1 VVYQEPGGAPHP
13 YMDFALTGTQFGPAR
28 KETMRPISVSR
39 AVASAVAAF
48 LGAVTLLL
56 AGPALAQAATL
67 TIEIRSGVGAV
78 DSNQN
83 GVRCRRDAGDP
94 LPKTCAITVGDNDDI
109 TLQAV
114 PAADHRFFRWSA
126 DNPDCEREST
136 CQVAIAGS
144 DRTVS
149 AGFAPVRTLNILPVG
164 EGSVTVSRPAVDLEN
179 GYEAQS
185 VCTRS
190 MEDTSAD
197 VPNTGGCRFT
207 YLPGTTVTL
216 VAVPGF
222 LDGGTPTRFAS
233 WSPFQCPGVDAC
245 TVTISDEDV
254 TVAAV
259 FDPLQLALRVAGTG
273 TVTVAP
279 GGFTCTATPADDPF
293 RECFNTYAPGT
304 TVTLTAATPGVRWVV
319 GCQDVSQDGQTCTT
333 TVDRNPWWVGVAFGG
348 ATLDPSDFPPKI
360 RVRFR
365 VIVTGSGNGSVH
377 GDRIDC
383 GNRCSNT
390 YDYGDRERLRADAA
404 AGSRFDHWVGG
415 CGKDPTC
422 TLPVGRITTVRA
434 VFAQTE
440 KQSSGD
446 HGRKGTPKRLSARRV
461 RVAALGRRGKR
472 RVVLVVAVNESAT
485 GRLRLLRGRRQVA
498 ARTYRLRSGRN
509 RLVLRV
515 PPAARAGRY
524 RLVLSVRAASG
535 TRTVSGNVRLRR

>member
-1 VVYQEPGGAPHP
+1 
-13 YMDFALTGTQFGPAR
+13 MDVALTGTQLGPAR
-28 KETMRPISVSR
+28 KGTMRPISVSR

-48 LGAVTLLL
+48 LGAMTLLV
-56 AGPALAQAATL
+56 AGPALARAATL

-78 DSNQN
+78 ESNQN
-83 GVRCRRDAGDP
+83 GVGCRRDAGDP
-94 LPKTCAITVGDNDDI
+94 LPKTCTITVGDNDDI
-109 TLQAV
+109 GLQAA
-114 PAADHRFFRWSA
+114 PGADHRFFQWSA
-126 DNPDCEREST
+126 DNPDCGRQST
-136 CQVAIAGS
+136 CQVAIGGQ
-144 DRTVS
+144 DRTVL

-164 EGSVTVSRPAVDLEN
+164 VGTVTVSLPAVDLAN
-179 GYEAQS
+179 GYEAQT

-190 MEDTSAD
+190 MEETRDD
-197 VPNTGGCRFT
+197 EPNTGGCRFT

-216 VAVPGF
+216 GAVPGL
-222 LDGGTPTRFAS
+222 LDAGTPTTFAS
-233 WSPFQCPGVDAC
+233 WSPFECPGVDAC

-279 GGFTCTATPADDPF
+279 GDFTCTATPADDPF
-293 RECFNTYAPGT
+293 KDCFKPYASGT
-304 TVTLTAATPGVRWVV
+304 TVTLTATTPDVRWVV
-319 GCQDVSQDGQTCTT
+319 GCQDVSPDGQTCTT
-333 TVDRNPWWVGVAFGG
+333 TVDRNPWWVGVAFGS
-348 ATLDPSDFPPKI
+348 ATLDPAQFPPKI

-365 VIVTGSGNGSVH
+365 VIVTGGGNGNVH

-383 GNRCSNT
+383 GRRCSNT

-434 VFAQTE
+434 VFARTAQ
-440 KQSSGD
+440 QSSGD
-446 HGRKGTPKRLSARRV
+446 NGRNPKRLSARRV
-461 RVAALGRRGKR
+461 QMAALGRRGKR
-472 RVVLVVAVNESAT
+472 RVALIVAVNESAT

-498 ARTYRLRSGRN
+498 ARTYRLHSGRN

-515 PPAARAGRY
+515 PRAAPGGRY
-524 RLVLSVRAASG
+524 RVVLTVRAASG
-535 TRTVSGNVRLRR
+535 MRTVSGRLQLRR

>member
-1 VVYQEPGGAPHP
+1 
-13 YMDFALTGTQFGPAR
+13 
-28 KETMRPISVSR
+28 MRPISVSR

-48 LGAVTLLL
+48 LGAITLLL

-67 TIEIRSGVGAV
+67 TIEIRSGVGTV
-78 DSNQN
+78 DSNQS
-83 GVRCRRDAGDP
+83 GVGCRRNAGDP

-109 TLQAV
+109 ALRAA
-114 PAADHRFFRWSA
+114 PGADHRFFQWSA
-126 DNPDCEREST
+126 DNVDCGREPT

-144 DRTVS
+144 DRTVI

-164 EGSVTVSRPAVDLEN
+164 EGSVTVSRPAVDLEG
-179 GYEAQS
+179 GYEAES
-185 VCTRS
+185 VCNRS

-222 LDGGTPTRFAS
+222 LDDGTQSALAN
-233 WSPFQCPGVDAC
+233 WSPFECPGIGAC

-259 FDPLQLALRVAGTG
+259 FDPLQLGLRVAGTG
-273 TVTVAP
+273 TVTASP
-279 GGFTCTATPADDPF
+279 GGITCTATPDDDPF
-293 RECFNTYAPGT
+293 RDCFNAYAPGT
-304 TVTLTAATPGVRWVV
+304 TVTLRAATPGVRWVV
-319 GCQDVSQDGQTCTT
+319 GCQDVSPDGQTCTT
-333 TVDRNPWWVGVAFGG
+333 TVDRNPWWVGAAFGG

-365 VIVTGSGNGSVH
+365 VIVTGGGNGTVR

-383 GNRCSNT
+383 GRRCSST

-434 VFAQTE
+434 VFAATA
-440 KQSSGD
+440 KQSSG
-446 HGRKGTPKRLSARRV
+446 HPGTAKRLSARRV
-461 RVAALGRRGKR
+461 RLAALGRRGKR

-509 RLVLRV
+509 RLLLRV
-515 PPAARAGRY
+515 PPAARGGRY
-524 RLVLSVRAASG
+524 RLVLTVRAASG